1 MVFIVWFFQVAIV
14 VGSRNFFCGSTWVT
28 ATGLDRTTAYHIS
41 MMASVMNSALLQSS
55 LEKIGVQA
63 RLQTAISVQGVGEPY
78 NRQRATRHLDKG
90 RVVIFGGIGA
100 TLGNPLLSSDASAA
114 LRAIDSTTLLL
125 PLSVVLFPLVTGP
138 KW

>member
-1 MVFIVWFFQVAIV
+1 MACRLGVEVAIV